1 MLNENIIKEFEK
13 LLQFIQKQIDTA
25 NDNKNKFRYKNLKN
39 ALNII
44 KKYNEEITINNL
56 NNFKM
61 PGIGKGTIERIAE
74 ILKHGYLIELKDFK
88 NESSN
93 EKIINELEN
102 IVGIGRSKALEL
114 VNDGI
119 KSIEDLKNKIEKG
132 KIKVND
138 KILLGLKYHNKFFGN
153 IPRQEIT
160 DIKKLLK
167 NIVRKINNK
176 FKYDSDNKYILK
188 VCGSYRRGKLTSGDI
203 DILLTKKNYLPSD
216 DNENNHLV
224 NFIKLLKKPIKLNN
238 NKPLIVDDMTD
249 KNYETKYMGFCKY
262 LDNPFRRIDIRFIP
276 WKSYYTALLYFTG
289 SAEHNKKMRKIAQQM
304 NYKLSEY
311 SLIDLSTNKEFNIKS
326 EKCIFDLL
334 NMDYITPDLRY

>member
-1 MLNENIIKEFEK
+1 MINEKIIFEFEK
-13 LLQFIQKQIDTA
+13 LLLFIQKQIDST
-25 NDNKNKFRYKNLKN
+25 NEDKNKFRYKNLKN
-39 ALNII
+39 ALNVI
-44 KKYNEEITINNL
+44 KKFPEEITINNL
-56 NNFKM
+56 NNLKI

-74 ILKHGYLIELKDFK
+74 ILKNGFLSELKDF
-88 NESSN
+88 NNDSNN

-114 VNDGI
+114 VNEGI
-119 KSIEDLKNKIEKG
+119 KSIDDLKNKIEKG

-160 DIKKLLK
+160 DIKNLLNNIIIKMNK
-167 NIVRKINNK
+167 NLN
-176 FKYDSDNKYILK
+176 DNDKYILK
-188 VCGSYRRGKLTSGDI
+188 ICGSYRRGKLTSGDI
-203 DILLTKKNYLPSD
+203 DILLTKKNYSFND
-216 DNENNHLV
+216 SESNNHLV

-238 NKPLIVDDMTD
+238 NKPFIVDDMTD

-311 SLIDLSTNKEFNIKS
+311 SLIDLTTNNEFNINS
-326 EKCIFDLL
+326 EKKIFELL
-334 NMDYITPDLRY
+334 NMEYIKPNLRL